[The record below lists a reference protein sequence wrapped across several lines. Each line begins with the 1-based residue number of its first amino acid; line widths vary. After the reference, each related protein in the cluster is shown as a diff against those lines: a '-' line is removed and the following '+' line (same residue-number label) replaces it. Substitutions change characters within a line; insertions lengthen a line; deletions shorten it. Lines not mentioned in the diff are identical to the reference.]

1 MKCREL
7 LEMLGDYVDGV
18 LDPGLCAGFESHLSG
33 CNPCQIVID
42 NVRKTITIY
51 KNGEPV
57 TLPTEFRRRL
67 HDELRNRWK
76 A

>member
-7 LEMLGDYVDGV
+7 LEMLGDYVDGT

-33 CNPCQIVID
+33 CSPCQIVID

-57 TLPTEFRRRL
+57 TLPVEFRRRL
-67 HDELRNRWK
+67 HDELRKRWK

>member
-7 LEMLGDYVDGV
+7 LEMLGDYVDGA
-18 LDPGLCAGFESHLSG
+18 LDPGLCEGFEAHLAG

-51 KNGEPV
+51 KSGEPV

-67 HDELRNRWK
+67 HDELRKRWK